1 MEYTTIIIEAADT
14 LQYGFLAGLGAKML
28 PSLIGG
34 IGSLFGKKKRKQ
46 EFNASKGAYDQAKQ
60 SYKDFDFKNLYS
72 DLENPFEDLR
82 VSTEAAEFQ
91 SQQSQQGLA
100 QSLDAL
106 RGAGGGTGAAAVA
119 QAMAQQQ
126 AKTQQQIAAGISKQ
140 EVANERLAA
149 QGQFQMQSQE
159 AKAGM
164 DIQGKEFDRESTI
177 FGMEQ
182 QNYAAALE
190 AKAKQREAGAQ
201 GLGALGAGILG
212 GYANKEGAKGLGGV
226 LGAVGGFLGLKT
238 G

>member
-14 LQYGFLAGLGAKML
+14 LQYGFLAGLGAKLL

-34 IGSLFGKKKRKQ
+34 VGSLFGRKKRKQ
-46 EFNASKGAYDQAKQ
+46 EFNASKADYNQAKQ
-60 SYKDFDFKNLYS
+60 SYKDFEFQNLYS
-72 DLENPFEDLR
+72 NLENPFEDLR

-91 SQQSQQGLA
+91 SQQLQQQSA
-100 QSLDAL
+100 QTLDAL
-106 RGAGGGTGAAAVA
+106 RGAGGGTGAAAIA
-119 QAMAQQQ
+119 QAMAQSQ
-126 AKTQQQIAAGISKQ
+126 AKNQQRIAADIAKQ

-164 DIQGKEFDRESTI
+164 DIQKQEFGRESTI

-190 AKAKQREAGAQ
+190 ARAKQREAGSK
-201 GLGALGAGILG
+201 GLGALGAVVGGGIFG
-212 GYANKEGAKGLGGV
+212 GKGSFGKNIAAMFGLGD
-226 LGAVGGFLGLKT
+226 
-238 G
+238 

>member
-1 MEYTTIIIEAADT
+1 MIEYTTIVVEAADT
-14 LQYGFLAGLGAKML
+14 LQYGFLAGLGLKLL

-34 IGSLFGKKKRKQ
+34 VGSLFGKKKRKQ
-46 EFNASKGAYDQAKQ
+46 EFGATKGAYDQAKQ

-72 DLENPFEDLR
+72 NLENPFEDLR

-119 QAMAQQQ
+119 QAMAEQQ
-126 AKTQQQIAAGISKQ
+126 AKTQQQMAAGRSKQ
-140 EVANERLAA
+140 EVANERMAA

-164 DIQGKEFDRESTI
+164 DIQKQEFGRESTI

-190 AKAKQREAGAQ
+190 AQAKQREAGSGA
-201 GLGALGAGILG
+201 LGALGTIAGGAIFG
-212 GYANKEGAKGLGGV
+212 GEGA
-226 LGAVGGFLGLKT
+226 LKSMFS
-238 G
+238 

>member
-1 MEYTTIIIEAADT
+1 MIEYTTIVVEAADT
-14 LQYGFLAGLGAKML
+14 LQYGFLAGLGMKLL

-34 IGSLFGKKKRKQ
+34 VGSLFGKKKRKQ
-46 EFNASKGAYDQAKQ
+46 EFDASKGAYDQAKQ

-106 RGAGGGTGAAAVA
+106 RGAGGGTGAAAIA

-126 AKTQQQIAAGISKQ
+126 AKTQQQIAADIAKQ

-164 DIQGKEFDRESTI
+164 DIQGKQFDRESTI

-190 AKAKQREAGAQ
+190 AKAKQREAGSGA
-201 GLGALGAGILG
+201 LGALGTIAGGAIFG
-212 GYANKEGAKGLGGV
+212 GEGA
-226 LGAVGGFLGLKT
+226 LKSMFS
-238 G
+238 

>member
-34 IGSLFGKKKRKQ
+34 IGSLFGKKKRKK
-46 EFNASKGAYDQAKQ
+46 EFNNAKGAYDQAKQ
-60 SYKDFDFKNLYS
+60 SYKDFDFENLYS

-106 RGAGGGTGAAAVA
+106 RGAGGGTGAAAIA

-126 AKTQQQIAAGISKQ
+126 AKTQQQIAADISKQ

-149 QGQFQMQSQE
+149 QGQFSMQSQE

-190 AKAKQREAGAQ
+190 ARAKQQEAKSA
-201 GLGALGAGILG
+201 GLGALGTVAGIGIFG
-212 GYANKEGAKGLGGV
+212 GKDALTKA
-226 LGAVGGFLGLKT
+226 FT

>member
-1 MEYTTIIIEAADT
+1 
-14 LQYGFLAGLGAKML
+14 
-28 PSLIGG
+28 
-34 IGSLFGKKKRKQ
+34 LFGKKKRKQ
-46 EFNASKGAYDQAKQ
+46 EFNASKSAYNQAMQ
-60 SYKDFDFKNLYS
+60 SYKDFEFENLYS
-72 DLENPFEDLR
+72 NLENPFEDLR

-91 SQQSQQGLA
+91 SQQVQQGLA

-106 RGAGGGTGAAAVA
+106 RGAGGGTGAAAIA

-126 AKTQQQIAAGISKQ
+126 ARTQQQIAADISKQ
-140 EVANERLAA
+140 EIANERLAA

-190 AKAKQREAGAQ
+190 AKAKQREAGAK
-201 GLGALGAGILG
+201 GLGALGA
-212 GYANKEGAKGLGGV
+212 V
-226 LGAVGGFLGLKT
+226 VGGGIFGGK
-238 G
+238 GSFGKNIGAMFGFGD

>member
-34 IGSLFGKKKRKQ
+34 IGSLFGKKKRKK
-46 EFNASKGAYDQAKQ
+46 EFNNAKGAYDQAKQ
-60 SYKDFDFKNLYS
+60 SYKDFDFENLYS

-106 RGAGGGTGAAAVA
+106 RGAGGGTGAAAIA

-126 AKTQQQIAAGISKQ
+126 AKTQQQIAADISKQ

-190 AKAKQREAGAQ
+190 AKAKQREAGSKA
-201 GLGALGAGILG
+201 LGALGGLAAGGLSSKLSG
-212 GYANKEGAKGLGGV
+212 GTFFGGIAKMFGAN
-226 LGAVGGFLGLKT
+226 
-238 G
+238 